1 MENKANK
8 LLENLKKYSQD
19 FSNKQR
25 ILASYIIQNYKQVAF
40 MNSRELSRKANVS
53 NSTVLRFAIALG
65 YPRFADFQEE
75 LQNLIHSQIST
86 LDRYTPLESE
96 DKDLLCRIAA
106 LEVNI
111 INKMIENTN
120 SKYFQDAIQ
129 LLSLKEKILVLG
141 YEGDAFAADYAASIL
156 QIIRRNVT
164 NLRSM
169 NDAGITSAIRE
180 GDADDTVAL
189 VYQFPRYYSKTT
201 HVAALLKQK
210 GIPIIGI
217 TNNVLS
223 PLTHYA
229 DPLLFIPTKYN
240 TFIDPHAAV
249 MTLTHALGT
258 GVIYS
263 DKALARKNIQN
274 YYEITKLFKSCDL
287 NNIEIIVGD

>member
-1 MENKANK
+1 MENKENG
-8 LLENLKKYSQD
+8 LLENLKKYSMD

-25 ILASYIIQNYKQVAF
+25 VLANYIIQNYKQVAF
-40 MNSRELSRKANVS
+40 MNSRELSRKAKVS
-53 NSTVLRFAIALG
+53 NSTVLRFAMTLG
-65 YPRFADFQEE
+65 YPRFADFQDA
-75 LQNLIHSQIST
+75 LQNLIRNQIST

-96 DKDLLCRIAA
+96 DKNLLCRIAS

-111 INKMIENTN
+111 INKMIENLN

-129 LLSLKEKILVLG
+129 LLTLKEKVLVLG

-156 QIIRRNVT
+156 QIIRRNVI

-169 NDAGITSAIRE
+169 NDAGLTSAIRE
-180 GDADDTVAL
+180 GQTENAVAL

-201 HVAALLKQK
+201 QFASLLKQK
-210 GIPIIGI
+210 GVPIIGI
-217 TNNVLS
+217 TDNVLS

-274 YYEITKLFKSCDL
+274 YYEVTKFFKSCDL
-287 NNIEIIVGD
+287 SNVEIIVGD